1 MHISDMLLNTYLGS
15 GFVII
20 TIFFKIKEEDSATIS
35 KPVQNY
41 TPSSQHTPPK
51 KTPSR
56 AHLECSA
63 MDDNF
68 LCEEMK
74 NLLLHVLMIFFPLA
88 RLPFRIRIDPVD
100 EVRLKEAFLLYNGL
114 LFNFL
119 SRPRDLASVVQ
130 RSDELWWDTYISSQ
144 FTQNANFFIVRF
156 FCPKR
161 CPLVLLLSGR
171 ERSISN
177 LPFFSS
183 YVRRKKK
190 PSLTAG
196 VRDFSLLIKK

>member
-74 NLLLHVLMIFFPLA
+74 NLLLHVLMIFFPLPLQDCHFA
-88 RLPFRIRIDPVD
+88 FELIQLMRSGSKKPFCCTMVCYSTFSPV
-100 EVRLKEAFLLYNGL
+100 LGIW
-114 LFNFL
+114 
-119 SRPRDLASVVQ
+119 LASCSVRMSYGGIPISPASSPKMQ
-130 RSDELWWDTYISSQ
+130 ISS
-144 FTQNANFFIVRF
+144 
-156 FCPKR
+156 
-161 CPLVLLLSGR
+161 L
-171 ERSISN
+171 
-177 LPFFSS
+177 
-183 YVRRKKK
+183 
-190 PSLTAG
+190 
-196 VRDFSLLIKK
+196 